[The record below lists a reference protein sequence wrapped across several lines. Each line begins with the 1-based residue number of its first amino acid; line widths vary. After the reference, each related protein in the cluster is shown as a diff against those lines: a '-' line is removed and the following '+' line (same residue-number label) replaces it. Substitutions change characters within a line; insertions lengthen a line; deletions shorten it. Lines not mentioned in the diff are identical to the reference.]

1 MQNTDDK
8 NIDNEKATNEEAL
21 DATVV
26 DSESGKELETET
38 QNVDDKDNIS
48 INATDE
54 DLSFKASYEKASAA
68 VAISYNE
75 EKKSPFVSALGY
87 ESRAQAIIDMA
98 KELGV
103 YIHKDPVLLNELKAL
118 KEGEQV
124 PEQLFQIIAEIL
136 AFSYLL
142 QGKTPESYIRADGTK
157 AINTKA
163 YFSYLK

>member
-38 QNVDDKDNIS
+38 QNGDDKDNIS

-75 EKKSPFVSALGY
+75 EKKSPFVSAIGY

-142 QGKTPESYIRADGTK
+142 QGKTPESYVRADGTK

-163 YFSYLK
+163 

>member
-26 DSESGKELETET
+26 DTESSKELETED
-38 QNVDDKDNIS
+38 QNIDDKDNIS
-48 INATDE
+48 IKATDE

-87 ESRAQAIIDMA
+87 ESRAQAIIGMA

-103 YIHKDPVLLNELKAL
+103 YVHKDPVLLNELKAL

-142 QGKTPESYIRADGTK
+142 QGKTPESYVRADGTK

-163 YFSYLK
+163 

>member
-38 QNVDDKDNIS
+38 QNGDDKDNIS

-136 AFSYLL
+136 AFSCLL
-142 QGKTPESYIRADGTK
+142 QGKTPESYVRADGTK

-163 YFSYLK
+163 

>member
-26 DSESGKELETET
+26 DTESSKELETED
-38 QNVDDKDNIS
+38 QNIDDKDNIS
-48 INATDE
+48 IKATDE

-103 YIHKDPVLLNELKAL
+103 YVHQDPVLLNELKAL

-142 QGKTPESYIRADGTK
+142 QGKTPESYVRADGTK

-163 YFSYLK
+163 

>member
-8 NIDNEKATNEEAL
+8 NIDNEKAPNEEAL

-26 DSESGKELETET
+26 DTESGKELETET
-38 QNVDDKDNIS
+38 QNVDDKENNS

-103 YIHKDPVLLNELKAL
+103 YVHKDPVLLNELKSL

-142 QGKTPESYIRADGTK
+142 QGKTPESYTRADGSK

-163 YFSYLK
+163 

>member
-38 QNVDDKDNIS
+38 QNVDDKDNIF
-48 INATDE
+48 IKATDE

-142 QGKTPESYIRADGTK
+142 QGKTPESYVRADGTK

-163 YFSYLK
+163 

>member
-8 NIDNEKATNEEAL
+8 NIDNEKATNEETL

-38 QNVDDKDNIS
+38 QNGDDKDNIS

-118 KEGEQV
+118 KEGEQI

-142 QGKTPESYIRADGTK
+142 QGKTPESYVRADETK

-163 YFSYLK
+163 

>member
-26 DSESGKELETET
+26 DTESSKELETED
-38 QNVDDKDNIS
+38 QNIDDKDNIS
-48 INATDE
+48 IKATDE

-103 YIHKDPVLLNELKAL
+103 YVHKDPVLLNELKAL

-142 QGKTPESYIRADGTK
+142 QDKTPESYVRADGTK

-163 YFSYLK
+163 

>member
-26 DSESGKELETET
+26 DSESGKELKTET

-142 QGKTPESYIRADGTK
+142 QGKTPESYVRADGTK

-163 YFSYLK
+163 

>member
-26 DSESGKELETET
+26 DTESSKELETED
-38 QNVDDKDNIS
+38 QNIDDKDNIS
-48 INATDE
+48 IKATDK

-103 YIHKDPVLLNELKAL
+103 YVHKDPVLLNELKAL

-142 QGKTPESYIRADGTK
+142 QGKTPESYVRADGTK

-163 YFSYLK
+163 

>member
-8 NIDNEKATNEEAL
+8 NLDNEKATNEEAL
-21 DATVV
+21 EATVV
-26 DSESGKELETET
+26 DTESGKELETET
-38 QNVDDKDNIS
+38 QKVDDKDNNS

-103 YIHKDPVLLNELKAL
+103 YVHKDPVLLNELKAL

-142 QGKTPESYIRADGTK
+142 QGKTPESYVRADGSK

-163 YFSYLK
+163 

>member
-26 DSESGKELETET
+26 YSESGKELETET
-38 QNVDDKDNIS
+38 QNGYDKDNIS

-103 YIHKDPVLLNELKAL
+103 YIHKDPVLLNELKSL

-142 QGKTPESYIRADGTK
+142 QGKTPESYVRADGTK

-163 YFSYLK
+163 

>member
-38 QNVDDKDNIS
+38 QNGDDKDNIS
-48 INATDE
+48 IKATDE

-163 YFSYLK
+163 

>member
-21 DATVV
+21 DATTVV

-103 YIHKDPVLLNELKAL
+103 YDQVKKDGGSWENV
-118 KEGEQV
+118 
-124 PEQLFQIIAEIL
+124 
-136 AFSYLL
+136 SS
-142 QGKTPESYIRADGTK
+142 KTCGSIVSK
-157 AINTKA
+157 AIEIANRA
-163 YFSYLK
+163 VEN

>member
-26 DSESGKELETET
+26 DTESSKELETED
-38 QNVDDKDNIS
+38 QNIDDKDNIS
-48 INATDE
+48 IKATDE

-103 YIHKDPVLLNELKAL
+103 NVHKDPVLLNELKAL

-142 QGKTPESYIRADGTK
+142 QGKTPESYVRADGTK

-163 YFSYLK
+163 

>member
-21 DATVV
+21 DATFV

-38 QNVDDKDNIS
+38 QSVDDKDNIS

-142 QGKTPESYIRADGTK
+142 QGKTPESYLRADGTK

-163 YFSYLK
+163 

>member
-38 QNVDDKDNIS
+38 QNGDDKDNIS

-142 QGKTPESYIRADGTK
+142 QGKTPESYVRADGTE

-163 YFSYLK
+163 

>member
-38 QNVDDKDNIS
+38 QNVDDKVNIF

-142 QGKTPESYIRADGTK
+142 QGKTPESYVRADGTK

-163 YFSYLK
+163 

>member
-38 QNVDDKDNIS
+38 QNVDDKDNIF

-142 QGKTPESYIRADGTK
+142 QGKTPESYVRVMEPKLSI
-157 AINTKA
+157 
-163 YFSYLK
+163 LKPNLVI

>member
-157 AINTKA
+157 AINTNA
-163 YFSYLK
+163 

>member
-8 NIDNEKATNEEAL
+8 NINNEKATNEEAL

-26 DSESGKELETET
+26 DRESGKELKTET
-38 QNVDDKDNIS
+38 QNGDDKDNIS

-142 QGKTPESYIRADGTK
+142 QGKTPESYVRADGTK

-163 YFSYLK
+163 

>member
-1 MQNTDDK
+1 MQNTEDK
-8 NIDNEKATNEEAL
+8 NIDNEKVSNEEAL
-21 DATVV
+21 EATVV
-26 DSESGKELETET
+26 DTENDKELETET
-38 QNVDDKDNIS
+38 QNVDGKDNNS

-103 YIHKDPVLLNELKAL
+103 YVHKDPVLLNELKAL

-142 QGKTPESYIRADGTK
+142 QGKTPESYTRADGSK

-163 YFSYLK
+163 

>member
-8 NIDNEKATNEEAL
+8 NINNEKATNEEAL

-26 DSESGKELETET
+26 DSESGKELKTET
-38 QNVDDKDNIS
+38 QNGDDKDNIS

-163 YFSYLK
+163 

>member
-38 QNVDDKDNIS
+38 QNGDDKDNIS

-136 AFSYLL
+136 AFSYPL
-142 QGKTPESYIRADGTK
+142 QCKTPESYVRADGTK

-163 YFSYLK
+163 

>member
-8 NIDNEKATNEEAL
+8 NINNDKATNEEAL

-26 DSESGKELETET
+26 GSESGKELKTET
-38 QNVDDKDNIS
+38 QNGDDKDNIS

-142 QGKTPESYIRADGTK
+142 QGKTPESYVRADGTK

-163 YFSYLK
+163 

>member
-8 NIDNEKATNEEAL
+8 NINNEKATNEEAL

-26 DSESGKELETET
+26 DSESGKELKTET
-38 QNVDDKDNIS
+38 QNGDDKDNIS

-54 DLSFKASYEKASAA
+54 DLSFKASYEKASVA

-142 QGKTPESYIRADGTK
+142 QGKTPESYVRADGTK

-163 YFSYLK
+163 

>member
-38 QNVDDKDNIS
+38 QNGDDKDNIS

-142 QGKTPESYIRADGTK
+142 QGKTPESYVRADGTK

-163 YFSYLK
+163 

>member
-26 DSESGKELETET
+26 DSERGKELETET
-38 QNVDDKDNIS
+38 QNVDDKDNIF

-142 QGKTPESYIRADGTK
+142 QGKTPESYVRADGTK

-163 YFSYLK
+163 

>member
-142 QGKTPESYIRADGTK
+142 QGKTPKSYVRADGTK

-163 YFSYLK
+163 

>member
-8 NIDNEKATNEEAL
+8 NIDNEKATNKEAL

-38 QNVDDKDNIS
+38 QNGDDKDNIS

-142 QGKTPESYIRADGTK
+142 QGKTPESYVRADGTK
-157 AINTKA
+157 AINAKA
-163 YFSYLK
+163 

>member
-26 DSESGKELETET
+26 DTESSKELETED
-38 QNVDDKDNIS
+38 QNIDDKDNIS
-48 INATDE
+48 IKATDE

-103 YIHKDPVLLNELKAL
+103 YVHKDPVLLNELKAL

-163 YFSYLK
+163 

>member
-26 DSESGKELETET
+26 DTESSKELETED
-38 QNVDDKDNIS
+38 QNIDDKDNIS
-48 INATDE
+48 IKATDE

-68 VAISYNE
+68 VAISYKE

-103 YIHKDPVLLNELKAL
+103 YVHKDPVLLNELKAL

-142 QGKTPESYIRADGTK
+142 QGKTPESYVRADGTK

-163 YFSYLK
+163 

>member
-8 NIDNEKATNEEAL
+8 NIDNEKATNEGAL

-26 DSESGKELETET
+26 DTERSKELETEA
-38 QNVDDKDNIS
+38 QNIDDKDNIS
-48 INATDE
+48 IKATDE

-142 QGKTPESYIRADGTK
+142 QGKTPESYVRADGTK

-163 YFSYLK
+163 

>member
-8 NIDNEKATNEEAL
+8 NIDKDTQEVAADTTVV

-26 DSESGKELETET
+26 DTESGKTLDSETKNVEET
-38 QNVDDKDNIS
+38 KDNS

-75 EKKSPFVSALGY
+75 EKQSPFVSALGY

-103 YIHKDPVLLNELKAL
+103 YVHKDPVLLNELKAL

-142 QGKTPESYIRADGTK
+142 QGKTPESYTRADGSK

-163 YFSYLK
+163 

>member
-8 NIDNEKATNEEAL
+8 NINNEKATNEEAL

-26 DSESGKELETET
+26 DSESGKELKTET
-38 QNVDDKDNIS
+38 QNGDDKDNIS

-142 QGKTPESYIRADGTK
+142 QGKTPESYVKADGTK

-163 YFSYLK
+163 

>member
-26 DSESGKELETET
+26 DSESSKELETET
-38 QNVDDKDNIS
+38 QNVGDKDTIS

-142 QGKTPESYIRADGTK
+142 QGKTPESYVRADGTK

-163 YFSYLK
+163 

>member
-8 NIDNEKATNEEAL
+8 NIDNEKAPNEEAL
-21 DATVV
+21 EVTVV
-26 DSESGKELETET
+26 DTESGKELETET
-38 QNVDDKDNIS
+38 QNVDDKDNNS

-103 YIHKDPVLLNELKAL
+103 YVHKDPVLLNELKAL

-142 QGKTPESYIRADGTK
+142 QGKTPESYARADGSK

-163 YFSYLK
+163 

>member
-8 NIDNEKATNEEAL
+8 NINNEKATNEEAL

-26 DSESGKELETET
+26 DSESGKELKTET
-38 QNVDDKDNIS
+38 QNGDDKDNIS

-142 QGKTPESYIRADGTK
+142 QGKTPESYVRTDGTK

-163 YFSYLK
+163 

>member
-38 QNVDDKDNIS
+38 QNVGDKDNIS

-103 YIHKDPVLLNELKAL
+103 YVHKDPVLLNELKAL

-163 YFSYLK
+163 